1 MSLDEIQFDEGN
13 RLGNGAFGVVYKGRF
28 RGRPAAFK
36 TLNVKHAGGNLKLDE
51 AQVVDAFL
59 WEALNLAL
67 TSHPGVVKLLG
78 VCIDKAV
85 LCMVLEFCGGG
96 SLDGA
101 IRPDSPLPA
110 SDVWRWSCQLA
121 GALQYLHDNGQASRR
136 GHGLLA
142 QLSAALWRRGCRRCT
157 ATSSRRT
164 CCSTT
169 SATPSGPTW

>member
-36 TLNVKHAGGNLKLDE
+36 TLDVKHAGGNLKLDE

-78 VCIDKAV
+78 VCIDKTV

-101 IRPDSPLPA
+101 IRPDPPLPA

-136 GHGLLA
+136 STLH
-142 QLSAALWRRGCRRCT
+142 LSAQVARLPCRST

-164 CCSTT
+164 CCWTAT
-169 SATPSGPTW
+169 ATPSGPTW